1 MRAGD
6 VLVVPKRPN
15 FVMVNG
21 QVYNPTAI
29 SYLRGKEADWYLRRT
44 GGPTQSA
51 NKKGIF
57 ILRADG
63 SVVARTGGLWRENVL
78 GTRLQPGDS
87 IVVPEKITGGSMF
100 WKNLMGGAQLASSIG
115 LTAAFLGR

>member
-1 MRAGD
+1 

-15 FVMVNG
+15 FVMVGG
-21 QVYNPTAI
+21 QVYNATAI
-29 SYLRGKEADWYLRRT
+29 SYRRGKEAGWYLRQA
-44 GGPTQSA
+44 GGPTPSA

-63 SVVARTGGLWRENVL
+63 SVAGRTGGLWRENVL
-78 GTRLQPGDS
+78 STRLQPGDS

-100 WKNLMGGAQLASSIG
+100 WKNLMSGAQLASSTAMVG
-115 LTAAFLGR
+115 LTAAYLGR